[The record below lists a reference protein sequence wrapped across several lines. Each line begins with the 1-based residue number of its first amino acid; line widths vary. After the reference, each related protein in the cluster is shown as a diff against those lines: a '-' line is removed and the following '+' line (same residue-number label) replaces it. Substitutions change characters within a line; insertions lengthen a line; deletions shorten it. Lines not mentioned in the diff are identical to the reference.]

1 MLDGAKLCH
10 GYVLDENSSKS
21 KEGLF
26 ATDLCWKLDTFSYL
40 KEDDISYNP
49 HKILKF
55 AQVVHGMTAQLEE
68 EIDLIEGQFVVITE
82 FIDKDWYR

>member
-1 MLDGAKLCH
+1 MLDGAKWCH
-10 GYVLDENSSKS
+10 GYVLDEKSSKP

-26 ATDLCWKLDTFSYL
+26 ATDLCWKLDTFAYL

-49 HKILKF
+49 HKTLKF